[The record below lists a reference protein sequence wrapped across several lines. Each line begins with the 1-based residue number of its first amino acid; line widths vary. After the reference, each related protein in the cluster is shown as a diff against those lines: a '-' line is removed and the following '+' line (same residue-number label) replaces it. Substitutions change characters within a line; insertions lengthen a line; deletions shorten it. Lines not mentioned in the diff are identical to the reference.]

1 MQSKKSTIGELHYIT
16 VQIDT
21 MLQII
26 YIKGKLHAGTI
37 SVVI

>member
-1 MQSKKSTIGELHYIT
+1 MQSKKSTKGELHYIT

-26 YIKGKLHAGTI
+26 YLKQY
-37 SVVI
+37 